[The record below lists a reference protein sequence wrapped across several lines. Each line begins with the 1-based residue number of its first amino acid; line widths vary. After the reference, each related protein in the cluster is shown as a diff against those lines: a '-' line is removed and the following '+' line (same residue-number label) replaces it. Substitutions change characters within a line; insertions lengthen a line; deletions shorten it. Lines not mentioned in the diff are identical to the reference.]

1 MELVL
6 AGVVLASVELVVEVA
21 LVVEVDGSE
30 VVLAVEDGVV
40 DEVSVLGDAVELV
53 VVFELVVVLEN
64 ADEVVELL
72 VA

>member
-6 AGVVLASVELVVEVA
+6 MAVVLARAELVVEEA

-30 VVLAVEDGVV
+30 VVLTVEDGVV
-40 DEVSVLGDAVELV
+40 DEVSVLGDTV
-53 VVFELVVVLEN
+53 ELVVVLEN

>member
-1 MELVL
+1 VELVL
-6 AGVVLASVELVVEVA
+6 MAVVLARAELVVEEA

-30 VVLAVEDGVV
+30 VVLTVEDGVV
-40 DEVSVLGDAVELV
+40 DEVSVLGDTV
-53 VVFELVVVLEN
+53 ELVVVLEN

>member
-1 MELVL
+1 M
-6 AGVVLASVELVVEVA
+6 AVVLARAELVVEEA

-30 VVLAVEDGVV
+30 VVLTVEDGVV
-40 DEVSVLGDAVELV
+40 DEVSVLGDTV
-53 VVFELVVVLEN
+53 ELVVVLEN